1 MRLGRPARLGVG
13 LGVMAATMALGAA
26 PVLAHDCFN
35 PTKTPTAGVNYT
47 ITGFDPTTGPTFVQ
61 TGPGQ
66 GNGGFT
72 AIAPG
77 VFGNDQTLYV
87 HSLGSGNNP
96 HEVVGGPGSQKPNHA
111 CDGKGIDFLDACG
124 SGS

>member
-1 MRLGRPARLGVG
+1 MRLGRLGVG
-13 LGVMAATMALGAA
+13 LGVMGAALALGAA

-47 ITGFDPTTGPTFVQ
+47 LTGIDPTTGAPILTQ

-66 GNGGFT
+66 GHGGFV

-77 VFGNDQTLYV
+77 ALGNTDTLYT
-87 HSLGSGNNP
+87 HSLGSGTNP
-96 HEVVGGPGSQKPNHA
+96 HGVVGGPGSQKPSHA
-111 CDGKGIDFLDACG
+111 CNGTGIDYLDACG
-124 SGS
+124 LVGP